1 MDHSEAELPDRSG
14 TTVTVS
20 RGHPSWLGARGE
32 SAGGSSGLQDHRA
45 CYQAPSGPQSLSGP
59 AHPHDVHMESVVE
72 AGGQSGSHSFKQVSS
87 PKHCGLCWLLCRE
100 WLLLPRLR
108 LPAQWLPGRP
118 PALPGRL
125 PWPGTP
131 PRTRGTRSTRAKQGA
146 HSPRLSGQVPPAG
159 EVWAQ
164 AVGPGGP
171 PVSLA
176 PLPVLCPW
184 PFLRARAPGSWRL

>member
-20 RGHPSWLGARGE
+20 QGYPFCLGVRGE
-32 SAGGSSGLQDHRA
+32 PPGDSSGLQDHQA
-45 CYQAPSGPQSLSGP
+45 CYPAPSGLQSLSGP
-59 AHPHDVHMESVVE
+59 AHPHDVHMESEVK
-72 AGGQSGSHSFKQVSS
+72 AGSQSGSHSFKQVSS

-108 LPAQWLPGRP
+108 LPAQRLPGRP
-118 PALPGRL
+118 PALPGKL

-131 PRTRGTRSTRAKQGA
+131 PRTCGTRSTRAKRWA
-146 HSPRLSGQVPPAG
+146 RSPGLSGQVPPPG

-164 AVGPGGP
+164 AVAPGGP

-176 PLPVLCPW
+176 PLPMLCPW
-184 PFLRARAPGSWRL
+184 PFLQPRAPGSWCL